1 MARITIT
8 LSDEK
13 HRAIKEAAAR
23 QGKTIGEIIDESLDF
38 YGIKTAK
45 SAAALVAKARQ
56 KAGLTE
62 DEARKLALEETRAV
76 RQR

>member
-45 SAAALVAKARQ
+45 SAAAPCR
-56 KAGLTE
+56 E
-62 DEARKLALEETRAV
+62 SETKTPT
-76 RQR
+76 

>member
-8 LSDEK
+8 LSDDK
-13 HRAIKEAAAR
+13 HRAVKEAAAR
-23 QGKTIGEIIDESLDF
+23 QGKTIGEIINESLEF
-38 YGIKTAK
+38 YGIKTTK

-56 KAGLTE
+56 RSGLTE
-62 DEARKLALEETRAV
+62 DEALKLAVEETRGE

>member
-23 QGKTIGEIIDESLDF
+23 QGKTIGDIIDESLDF

-62 DEARKLALEETRAV
+62 DEARKLAVEETRAV

>member
-45 SAAALVAKARQ
+45 SAAALVVKARQ

-62 DEARKLALEETRAV
+62 DEALKLAVEETQAE

>member
-23 QGKTIGEIIDESLDF
+23 QGNPIGEIIDESLDF
-38 YGIKTAK
+38 YGIKTGEECG
-45 SAAALVAKARQ
+45 ALVR
-56 KAGLTE
+56 E
-62 DEARKLALEETRAV
+62 SETKTPT
-76 RQR
+76 

>member
-56 KAGLTE
+56 NAGLTE
-62 DEARKLALEETRAV
+62 DEARKLAVEETRAE

>member
-45 SAAALVAKARQ
+45 SAAALVAKARK

-62 DEARKLALEETRAV
+62 DEARKLAVEETRAE
-76 RQR
+76 REG